1 MTGRTILVLG
11 ATGKTGRRVVARL
24 RAAGEQVRAASRSA
38 DVRFDW
44 ADRSS
49 WLAALSGATAVY
61 LVVPEEVEPVAPFV
75 ELAVEAGVERF
86 VVLSGRGADTYGDS
100 AFGRSMIAAERAVR
114 DSGADWTIMRPN
126 NFNQNFDEDL
136 FHAPVVAG
144 RLALPIGDVPEPFV
158 DAADVADVAAA
169 LLTEDGHA
177 GQVYELSGPRALTF
191 ATAVESI
198 ATASGREVRFVE
210 LTSPEYLAE
219 LVAGGVPGEAAH
231 ALTAM
236 FDLLRRGTLAEPT
249 DGVQR
254 VLGRAPRDFDSYVAA
269 AAAAGAWA

>member
-1 MTGRTILVLG
+1 M
-11 ATGKTGRRVVARL
+11 VARL